1 METIILILS
10 TGLLNVLCFFIGSK
24 LGQKVAKG
32 ESIEMPNLNPMD
44 MVRNHK
50 DKMQARAETERMNV
64 ILQNIDNYNGT
75 EVGQK
80 ELPR

>member
-1 METIILILS
+1 METILTIIAVG
-10 TGLLNVLCFFIGSK
+10 TLNLACFFVGSK

-32 ESIEMPNLNPMD
+32 EDINIPNLNPMD

-50 DKMQARAETERMNV
+50 DKLQARAESERMSV
-64 ILQNIDNYNGT
+64 ILQNIENYNGT
-75 EVGQK
+75 SSNQK

>member
-1 METIILILS
+1 METIILILG
-10 TGLLNVLCFFIGSK
+10 TGLLNVLCFFVGSK

-32 ESIEMPNLNPMD
+32 DDIELPNLNPMD

-75 EVGQK
+75 EVGQR

>member
-1 METIILILS
+1 MDILLIAVVS
-10 TGLLNVLCFFIGSK
+10 TLNIVCFFIGSK
-24 LGQKVAKG
+24 LGQKVARG
-32 ESIEMPNLNPMD
+32 DDIELPNLNPIEMA
-44 MVRNHK
+44 RNHK

-64 ILQNIDNYNGT
+64 ILQNIENYNGT

>member
-1 METIILILS
+1 METILTILAVG
-10 TGLLNVLCFFIGSK
+10 TLNVACFFIGSK

-32 ESIEMPNLNPMD
+32 ESIDLPNLNPMD

-50 DKMQARAETERMNV
+50 DKMQARADTERMNV
-64 ILQNIDNYNGT
+64 ILQNIDAYNGT

-80 ELPR
+80 DLPR

>member
-1 METIILILS
+1 METIILILG
-10 TGLLNVLCFFIGSK
+10 TGLLNVLCFFVGSK

-32 ESIEMPNLNPMD
+32 EDINIPNLNPMD

-50 DKMQARAETERMNV
+50 DKLQARAESERMSV
-64 ILQNIDNYNGT
+64 ILQNIENYNGT
-75 EVGQK
+75 SSNQK

>member
-1 METIILILS
+1 METILTIIAVG
-10 TGLLNVLCFFIGSK
+10 TLNLACFFIGSK

-32 ESIEMPNLNPMD
+32 EDIEMPNLNPMD

-50 DKMQARAETERMNV
+50 DKVQARAESERMNV

-75 EVGQK
+75 EFGQK

>member
-1 METIILILS
+1 METILIIIAVG
-10 TGLLNVLCFFIGSK
+10 TLNAVCFFIGSK

-32 ESIEMPNLNPMD
+32 EDIEIPSLDPMD

-75 EVGQK
+75 EMGQK
-80 ELPR
+80 EVPR

>member
-1 METIILILS
+1 METILIIIAVG
-10 TGLLNVLCFFIGSK
+10 TLNAVCFFIGSK

-32 ESIEMPNLNPMD
+32 EDIEIPSLNPMD

-75 EVGQK
+75 EMGQK
-80 ELPR
+80 EVPR